1 MVNRFHAA
9 IAFVIR
15 CRLSESFSLKPE
27 LFNKQYAK
35 LRCTRFCSVNIMSEG
50 KYKALWLEG
59 DRLVVIDQTKLPF
72 SYTTKQLISP
82 QDAIDAIADM
92 TVRGA
97 GVIGNVGAFGVYLAV
112 IATGGNLEQIQA
124 IAQQIRAA
132 RPTAVNLAWAVDRM
146 LRVLAKSHDPI
157 ADARAEA
164 IKICDEDVEN
174 TLKIGNY
181 GCDVIARLA
190 TAKAG
195 KTVNILTHCNA
206 GWLAIVDRGTAL
218 APIYE
223 AQDRGIDVH
232 VWVDETRPRN
242 QGANLTAWE
251 LGQQGI
257 KHTLIADNTGGLL
270 MQSGM
275 VDMCIVGADR
285 VTRAGDVANKI
296 GTYLKAL
303 AAQDNQVPFYV
314 ALPAS
319 TLDMA
324 IADGKEVPIE
334 TRSSDEILYMQ
345 GMNDA
350 QAVIRIRIAPNLT
363 PAINYGFDVTPA
375 RLVTGLITERGICHA
390 NEQAIKEM
398 FSDLL

>member
-1 MVNRFHAA
+1 
-9 IAFVIR
+9 
-15 CRLSESFSLKPE
+15 
-27 LFNKQYAK
+27 
-35 LRCTRFCSVNIMSEG
+35 MSEG
-50 KYKALWLEG
+50 TYKALWLEG

-97 GVIGNVGAFGVYLAV
+97 GVIGNVGAFGVYLAA
-112 IATGGNLEQIQA
+112 IATSGNLEQIQV
-124 IAQQIRAA
+124 ISQQIRAA

-146 LRVLAKSHDPI
+146 LRVLAKSHDLI

-181 GCDVIARLA
+181 GCDAIAKLA
-190 TAKAG
+190 MAKTG
-195 KTVNILTHCNA
+195 ETEKTVNILTHCNA

-223 AQDRGIDVH
+223 AQERGIDVH

-303 AAQDNQVPFYV
+303 AAHDNRVPFYV

-345 GMNDA
+345 GINDA
-350 QAVIRIRIAPNLT
+350 QEVTRIRIAPNLT
-363 PAINYGFDVTPA
+363 SAINYGFDITPA
-375 RLVTGLITERGICHA
+375 RLVTGLITERGICQA

-398 FSDLL
+398 FSDLV